1 MDTVCIESNSTKEET
16 TPKPE
21 RLCVSEFGR
30 SCDENDNSKP
40 IRYNM
45 ESDETSGEDSDYDY
59 EESDEILPVDPPSS
73 EESSE
78 EDEDDKYKPYEEKN
92 HTKQSTYYTVSS
104 NILIH
109 LSTTMWVNY

>member
-1 MDTVCIESNSTKEET
+1 
-16 TPKPE
+16 
-21 RLCVSEFGR
+21 
-30 SCDENDNSKP
+30 
-40 IRYNM
+40 M

-104 NILIH
+104 KTLLNNIC
-109 LSTTMWVNY
+109 LSIFMHYFFLL

>member
-1 MDTVCIESNSTKEET
+1 
-16 TPKPE
+16 
-21 RLCVSEFGR
+21 
-30 SCDENDNSKP
+30 
-40 IRYNM
+40 M

-92 HTKQSTYYTVSS
+92 HTKHSTYYTVSS
-104 NILIH
+104 NILIY
-109 LSTTMWVNY
+109 LSTTM